1 MTYKFLIDQLKLS
14 IPLICII
21 LLICLMM
28 GFYYIRIKY
37 GSGWRSNHTDT
48 GIDLTTID
56 DIKTMRS
63 EMMDLSVSTIKYIR
77 SNYSQKLQDLAKILW
92 KRRGNSDQWSMAIA
106 TEDIDNYKKGDIIWS
121 GDPGLLCSGNIP
133 FCNIASKYIKLLRNS
148 KKGEHINIKKVIDD
162 HSDLGINMESG
173 INGSTWIVTIGNVR
187 TKDGHWIKRSEG
199 FVYPIHDRRI
209 MLFTFG
215 VYDYTGILYDFD
227 EDFQKNM
234 QKAFGI
240 KN

>member
-21 LLICLMM
+21 LIICLILI
-28 GFYYIRIKY
+28 FYYVQMLR
-37 GSGWRSNHTDT
+37 GPGWRSNHSDS

-56 DIKTMRS
+56 DIKTMRN
-63 EMMDLSVSTIKYIR
+63 EMTVLAVSIVKYIR
-77 SNYSQKLQDLAKILW
+77 NNYNQKLEDLAKVLW
-92 KRRGNSDQWSMAIA
+92 KRRGNSDQWTMAIA
-106 TEDIDNYKKGDIIWS
+106 TEDIDNYKKGDIVWS
-121 GDPGLLCSGNIP
+121 GEPGLLCAGSIP
-133 FCNIASKYIKLLRNS
+133 FCQIAGKYRDLVRNS
-148 KKGEHINIKKVIDD
+148 KKGEHINIKTIMDD
-162 HSDLGINMESG
+162 HIDLGINMEGG
-173 INGSTWIVTIGNVR
+173 INGSTWIISIGNVR
-187 TKDGHWIKRSEG
+187 TKDGRWIKRSEG
-199 FVYPIHDRRI
+199 LVYPINDRRL

-234 QKAFGI
+234 VKAFGI